1 MRHAGSGADDWPH
14 PEMSVPGGTP
24 VWVRPPAGPLDDAPP
39 APQRGAAPAPA
50 PAAQAAAAPAPASA
64 PAPMPAAAPVPTP
77 LPAPGSPL
85 AQTAP
90 GQPYAPAPP
99 HGPGPGPGRISG
111 PGHGPGHDHVR
122 GHIPAGTSAQAPA
135 EAKAS
140 GSAKEAGGTGRSAAP
155 RRPRLYIIDALR
167 LFAAVMVALHHYVG
181 TWRVNQPTNVIWGRP
196 VSHIM
201 PTVFHFAAYGWIGV
215 EIFFVISGFV
225 ICMSC
230 WGRRPRDF
238 FVSRVIRL
246 YPAYW
251 FGVVFT
257 TVVLSVWPAIW
268 PKPTMR
274 QAFFNLSMLQ
284 SGSRIGNVDGV
295 YWTLWSELR
304 FYLIFL
310 AVVAFGLT
318 YRRVVVFCC
327 VWGAVAMLAPV
338 SGFPALV
345 LLADPDGAWYF
356 IAGLALFLM
365 YRFGQDLLLWGILAL
380 SWLMAQD
387 ELGRR
392 ISTVEHVSSWRGALV
407 IYTLFLAFMVC
418 VASGLTDRMQWKWL
432 VTAGSLTYPFYL
444 LHYAAGT
451 TAIHYLR
458 DRADARVLVAGLIVA
473 GLMAS
478 YLVHRFI
485 ERPVSRLLKR
495 GLTRAFAQL
504 DA

>member
-1 MRHAGSGADDWPH
+1 MGTVHEACGRWGGRLAAPSSGDGTRREPARRTDSAGGAYPARGA
-14 PEMSVPGGTP
+14 SR
-24 VWVRPPAGPLDDAPP
+24 VRRISRAGPAVP
-39 APQRGAAPAPA
+39 APRAAGPGPQPGAQPAATTRPA
-50 PAAQAAAAPAPASA
+50 PAA
-64 PAPMPAAAPVPTP
+64 
-77 LPAPGSPL
+77 
-85 AQTAP
+85 
-90 GQPYAPAPP
+90 
-99 HGPGPGPGRISG
+99 
-111 PGHGPGHDHVR
+111 
-122 GHIPAGTSAQAPA
+122 
-135 EAKAS
+135 
-140 GSAKEAGGTGRSAAP
+140 P
-155 RRPRLYIIDALR
+155 RRARLYIIDALR
-167 LFAAVMVALHHYVG
+167 LLAAVMVALHHYVG
-181 TWRVNQPTNVIWGRP
+181 TKRVDTPHNVVWGRP
-196 VSHIM
+196 ASDIVPS
-201 PTVFHFAAYGWIGV
+201 VFRVAAYGWIGV

-257 TVVLSVWPAIW
+257 TVVLTAWPAIW
-268 PKPTMR
+268 PKPTPR
-274 QAFFNLSMLQ
+274 QALFNLSMLQ

-318 YRRVVVFCC
+318 YRRVVLFCC

-392 ISTVEHVSSWRGALV
+392 IDTVEHVSSWRGALL
-407 IYTLFLAFMVC
+407 IYTVFLLFMVG
-418 VASGLTDRMQWKWL
+418 VALGLTDRVQWRWL

-458 DRADARVLVAGLIVA
+458 DRYDARLLVAGLIA
-473 GLMAS
+473 GGLLLS
-478 YLVHRFI
+478 YLVHRLV
-485 ERPVSRLLKR
+485 EGPVSRLLKR
-495 GLTRAFAQL
+495 GLTKAFAQL
-504 DA
+504 DR